1 MSDNLNPTSIEDFI
15 SILENLKLHA
25 TAKALKYEIESH
37 EQLNKYEHTFSKNP
51 FVLKLLQKL
60 NKEETKSN
68 TNTNNTNIVSNENKH
83 PLLNSKLYTN
93 VYNNFYSAKTIP
105 NNDLINLQNHIS
117 SNKKGNSSFS
127 SKNNVLS
134 IHTNDQVINEPK
146 QKFHYTETEM
156 NDDSKI
162 EESKSLNNNNNT
174 TTKDKDE
181 DDSMFNQLNTSSNNN
196 NNNNSNSNNTV
207 KKLNANS
214 TKSKPFTGSYQLDKM
229 LQLQKLKMEHYTNH
243 HNNPNNS
250 NNSNMMDSSSFF
262 QNSQSL
268 IYHEDNPHNQSD
280 IDDYVD
286 DDDPGFELY
295 ECARKCID
303 EISKNLSE
311 QYGFPERAFYK
322 SNFKDLVRPERERT
336 QNMSSIN
343 DQHKLNLPKEVKFMA
358 SSDEYYPLITG
369 NVCLD
374 CFDMK
379 IIIDREK
386 VGFELDKE
394 LKFKENMLIAGR
406 YRFIKEL
413 GDAAFSTAIQCH
425 DIVEKRMVC
434 IKVVKNNKDY
444 FDQSIDEI
452 KLLRYINANG
462 DPDEKCFLR
471 VYDYFYYKEHLMI
484 VTELLKDNLYEFYKY
499 INDNNIDYFT
509 VPKIQKIAKQVLTCL
524 EFIHKLRMIHCDLK
538 PENILM
544 KSISDVTCKVID
556 FGSSCFIHDHL
567 STYIISRS
575 YRAPEVILGCK
586 YDFKIDLWSLGC
598 ILVEL
603 YTGNVLFQNDSI
615 QGLLARIMGICGPF
629 PDWMF
634 EKGKLVNDFFTKDK
648 LLYMEP
654 NEGNNETEVNDSNR
668 LDTENGK
675 KVHILVPKR
684 SSLKKRLKTSD
695 ENFYNFVKRLLEI
708 DPNIRMSA
716 TEALNHPWIKDVKYP
731 ENN

>member
-25 TAKALKYEIESH
+25 TAKALKYELESH
-37 EQLNKYEHTFSKNP
+37 ERLNKYEHTFSKNP

-60 NKEETKSN
+60 NKEESKSN
-68 TNTNNTNIVSNENKH
+68 TNTHMNGHNSSLVSNENKH

-117 SNKKGNSSFS
+117 SKKGNSSFS

-134 IHTNDQVINEPK
+134 IHTNDQGINEPK

-162 EESKSLNNNNNT
+162 EESKSLNNNNNNT

-196 NNNNSNSNNTV
+196 NNMSNSNNTV
-207 KKLNANS
+207 KKLNATS
-214 TKSKPFTGSYQLDKM
+214 AKAKPFTGSYQLDKM
-229 LQLQKLKMEHYTNH
+229 LQLQKLKMEHYSNH

-343 DQHKLNLPKEVKFMA
+343 EQHKLNLPKEVKFMA

-379 IIIDREK
+379 IIIEREK

-413 GDAAFSTAIQCH
+413 GDAAFSTAIQCC

-509 VPKIQKIAKQVLTCL
+509 VPKIQKIANQV
-524 EFIHKLRMIHCDLK
+524 
-538 PENILM
+538 
-544 KSISDVTCKVID
+544 
-556 FGSSCFIHDHL
+556 
-567 STYIISRS
+567 
-575 YRAPEVILGCK
+575 
-586 YDFKIDLWSLGC
+586 
-598 ILVEL
+598 
-603 YTGNVLFQNDSI
+603 
-615 QGLLARIMGICGPF
+615 
-629 PDWMF
+629 
-634 EKGKLVNDFFTKDK
+634 
-648 LLYMEP
+648 
-654 NEGNNETEVNDSNR
+654 
-668 LDTENGK
+668 
-675 KVHILVPKR
+675 
-684 SSLKKRLKTSD
+684 
-695 ENFYNFVKRLLEI
+695 
-708 DPNIRMSA
+708 
-716 TEALNHPWIKDVKYP
+716 
-731 ENN
+731 